1 MTAGNLWKKYIG
13 STDEP
18 LCPEGIAF
26 LQGLSYPVTDRV
38 YVTQRLRTRQTAE
51 LLFPG
56 AEQVIV
62 PGLEEMNF
70 GIFEGKSYEELKE
83 TPEYQVWLN
92 TNGEGSIPQGECKK
106 DFCDRCENA
115 FKTLMKQETA
125 QRVVF
130 VVHGGTIMA
139 LLWRLG
145 LPRRD
150 YYHWQVKNG
159 QGFALDWDGSHLIYK
174 EKTP

>member
-1 MTAGNLWKKYIG
+1 MTREVVLIRHGMTAGNLWKRYIG

-38 YVTQRLRTRQTAE
+38 YVTRRLRTRQTAE

-70 GIFEGKSYEELKE
+70 GIFEGKS
-83 TPEYQVWLN
+83 
-92 TNGEGSIPQGECKK
+92 
-106 DFCDRCENA
+106 
-115 FKTLMKQETA
+115 
-125 QRVVF
+125 
-130 VVHGGTIMA
+130 
-139 LLWRLG
+139 
-145 LPRRD
+145 
-150 YYHWQVKNG
+150 
-159 QGFALDWDGSHLIYK
+159 
-174 EKTP
+174 